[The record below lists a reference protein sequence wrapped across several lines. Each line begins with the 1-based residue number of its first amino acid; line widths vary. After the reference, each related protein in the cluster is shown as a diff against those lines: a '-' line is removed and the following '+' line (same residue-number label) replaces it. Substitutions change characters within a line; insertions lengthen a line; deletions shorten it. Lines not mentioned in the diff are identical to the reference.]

1 MGTSVYDIR
10 RPGWGDLFKLH
21 ISFDA
26 AEMCAKVRRMAAK
39 LNYSNTE
46 GDLEAIVL
54 PIYTILSD
62 GIIAHMFLNQDNLTH
77 GIIAHE
83 CLHVGMAR
91 ERFLLRFGMDY
102 GDGLTPLDNEERL
115 AYYVGDIVELV
126 TECLTG
132 HQFRIKR
139 V

>member
-1 MGTSVYDIR
+1 MGTAVYDIR
-10 RPGWGDLFKLH
+10 RPGWADYFQLH
-21 ISFDA
+21 VSGTAEEMYHRAKRIAKPLSFTGISDDDA
-26 AEMCAKVRRMAAK
+26 AM
-39 LNYSNTE
+39 
-46 GDLEAIVL
+46 VL
-54 PIYTILSD
+54 PIYTICSD
-62 GIIAHMFLNQDNLTH
+62 GLIAHMMLCQEYLSH

-139 V
+139 G